1 LLKSALD
8 VYHPANSLIKRLI
21 TTFDIQ
27 QKKAAQDQQEFSQLA
42 TQIKIKIR
50 ALIAAGQKKA
60 ALPLLKSLI
69 EIVPDD
75 TEASTL
81 LQQITK

>member
-1 LLKSALD
+1 
-8 VYHPANSLIKRLI
+8 
-21 TTFDIQ
+21 
-27 QKKAAQDQQEFSQLA
+27 LA
-42 TQIKIKIR
+42 TQIKTKIR

-69 EIVPDD
+69 EIIPDD
-75 TEASTL
+75 TEACTL